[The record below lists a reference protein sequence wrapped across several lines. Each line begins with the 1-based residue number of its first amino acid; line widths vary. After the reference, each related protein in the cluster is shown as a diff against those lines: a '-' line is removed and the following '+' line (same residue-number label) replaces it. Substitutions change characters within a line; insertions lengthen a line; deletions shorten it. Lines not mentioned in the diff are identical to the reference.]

1 MHISFANEEHLQCSK
16 FSLSRISPNV
26 TIVAMARH
34 SKSQKNMVRNGKATG
49 PSSDSK
55 ANKTRS
61 MDEILGISAMEIEQV
76 TRTEEEDLREIQQ
89 SQQTHRLFSEWLSS
103 IHSID
108 GNDV

>member
-1 MHISFANEEHLQCSK
+1 
-16 FSLSRISPNV
+16 
-26 TIVAMARH
+26 MARN
-34 SKSQKNMVRNGKATG
+34 SKSQKNVVRNGKATG
-49 PSSDSK
+49 LSSDSK
-55 ANKTRS
+55 VKKTRS

-89 SQQTHRLFSEWLSS
+89 SQQTHRLFLEWLSS